1 MTHIRQTV
9 DKLVR
14 KRLTACLFDK
24 FLLRFEGS
32 VLPFSTDEAKLDVG
46 VDGVVE
52 EAWLLLHE
60 PDLSPPPL
68 QVDVS
73 QRSSTDGYGTVAPV
87 KALG

>member
-1 MTHIRQTV
+1 MTTGDLTIEHIFMTYIWQTV
-9 DKLVR
+9 DELVR

-24 FLLRFEGS
+24 DLLCFGGG
-32 VLPFSTDEAKLDVG
+32 VFPFGTDEAKFDIG
-46 VDGVVE
+46 IDGVVE

-73 QRSSTDGYGTVAPV
+73 
-87 KALG
+87 